1 MSGGTFDYDQFRIV
15 QIYETIESYINKQGK
30 ETDYGGTYE
39 TFEPEVLKRL
49 EDAIKFLKMAHV
61 YAQRVD
67 YLLAG
72 DDGQEKFLE
81 RLESDLKKL

>member
-1 MSGGTFDYDQFRIV
+1 MSGGTFDYDQFKIV
-15 QIYETIESYINKQGK
+15 LIHETIESYINKQGK
-30 ETDYGGTYE
+30 ETGYGGTYE

-49 EDAIKFLKMAHV
+49 EDAIKCLKMAYV

-72 DDGQEKFLE
+72 DYGQEIFLKS
-81 RLESDLKKL
+81 LESDLLKL

>member
-15 QIYETIESYINKQGK
+15 QIHETIESHISKQGT
-30 ETDYGGTYE
+30 ETGYGGTYE
-39 TFEPEVLKRL
+39 TYEPEVLKRL
-49 EDAIKFLKMAHV
+49 EDAIKCLKMAYV

-72 DDGQEKFLE
+72 DDGQESFLE

>member
-1 MSGGTFDYDQFRIV
+1 MSGGTYNYDQFRIV
-15 QIYETIESYINKQGK
+15 DIYETIESFIKKQGK
-30 ETDYGGTYE
+30 KTVYGDTYE

-49 EDAIKFLKMAHV
+49 EDAIKCLKMAYV

-72 DDGQEKFLE
+72 DDGDESFLE
-81 RLESDLKKL
+81 RLESDLSKL